1 MPEYGEVENTRS
13 WSNANVWVAFRD
25 EVSGEF
31 PPLPATINDDMPA
44 GWEMV
49 GLLDGDQGFTESTTE
64 TTTDTFAW
72 GSILV
77 ASRKSDQRDTKT
89 FTAYE
94 TNELTDRLRS
104 IEETPDGMHTQFR
117 RPAEAAKVCFEK
129 IDGAKNVAERQF
141 TANYAEIA
149 INGDRA
155 ETETNPQVHPFIA
168 TVFPGTDL
176 ALYKIQ
182 RAAVSS

>member
-25 EVSGEF
+25 EITGEF
-31 PPLPATINDDMPA
+31 PAVPATVNDEFGVD
-44 GWEMV
+44 WHMV

-72 GSILV
+72 GSILI

-94 TNELTDRLRS
+94 TNEVTDRLRS
-104 IEETPDGMHTQFR
+104 IEVDGPNFKQFR
-117 RPAEAAKVCFEK
+117 RPAEAVKVCFEK
-129 IDGAKNVAERQF
+129 IDAAKQVAERQI

-149 INGDRA
+149 INGDRT
-155 ETETNPQVHPFIA
+155 ENETNPQVHPFIA
-168 TVFPGTDL
+168 TIFPATDL
-176 ALYKIQ
+176 SLYVIQ
-182 RAAVSS
+182 RATVAS